1 MDYVPDPRWKTDG
14 DYAAKLS
21 AIFNGYDDFTD
32 MEEDDYFDDLKDLD

>member
-21 AIFNGYDDFTD
+21 YEFNFGYDPEE
-32 MEEDDYFDDLKDLD
+32 EEDEDDDYEDPDS

>member
-21 AIFNGYDDFTD
+21 AIFNGYEDFD
-32 MEEDDYFDDLKDLD
+32 MEEDEDDGLEDLY

>member
-21 AIFNGYDDFTD
+21 AIFNGYEDFTD
-32 MEEDDYFDDLKDLD
+32 MEEDDADDGLEDLY

>member
-21 AIFNGYDDFTD
+21 AIYNGYTD
-32 MEEDDYFDDLKDLD
+32 IEEDDEDDGLEDLD

>member
-21 AIFNGYDDFTD
+21 AIFNGYDDD
-32 MEEDDYFDDLKDLD
+32 MEEDDYLDDLEDLD

>member
-21 AIFNGYDDFTD
+21 AIYNGYEDTD
-32 MEEDDYFDDLKDLD
+32 MEEDDYFDDLEDLD